1 MDWPVEAKAPTPIQL
16 WMNIADPLM
25 KGLVGLTGLGVMVML
40 GKQLLLKD
48 EPPDSGDEQEKED
61 AHGQQND

>member
-1 MDWPVEAKAPTPIQL
+1 
-16 WMNIADPLM
+16 MNIADPLM
-25 KGLVGLTGLGVMVML
+25 KGLVGITGLGVLVML

-48 EPPDSGDEQEKED
+48 ETPASGDEQEKDD